1 MKKIFVTYIC
11 DGCGEHIAKHSDIH
25 VIKITNNETSEFFD
39 VCPKCVKNVKS
50 QLTGRGAD

>member
-39 VCPKCVKNVKS
+39 VCPKCVKNVKP